1 MRRADDSTM
10 WAQLIGYVVNPE
22 DPTAGTIWVIEDR
35 TEQKRAE
42 EALRNALLENQAIL
56 DSAVLGISV
65 VENGRNLRCNRKME
79 ELFGYGPGEMN
90 HLSVQAFYADKVAWE
105 QARAETIRDFRSG
118 RSTSPNMNW
127 CARTAP
133 PSGRACRA
141 ARSTWRRTA
150 GARCG
155 WWMTS
160 PRGAKPPKPWPARA
174 TNWNCGCRNAPPNW
188 PAPTPSCKARSSS
201 AARPRRACTTWRI
214 TTA

>member
-105 QARAETIRDFRSG
+105 QARAETIRDFRAGQVNVSEYELVRKDGTTFWARLSGRPFDLAQNSG
-118 RSTSPNMNW
+118 RSVWLVDDITT
-127 CARTAP
+127 R
-133 PSGRACRA
+133 REA
-141 ARSTWRRTA
+141 AEA
-150 GARCG
+150 VA
-155 WWMTS
+155 
-160 PRGAKPPKPWPARA
+160 ARA
-174 TNWNCGCRNAPPNW
+174 TNWNCGCRNARPNW

-201 AARPRRACTTWRI
+201 AARPRRACITWRI